1 MLMLLLGLVGP
12 SQGCDD
18 SNESAASRPK
28 RKKRKKKR
36 NRVAKGQ
43 VTESLAGIPKKLQ
56 NVDWT
61 TNDDL
66 AGTIRESRDPF
77 LPFVDDLKVKAEEEE
92 KKQVTRIKTAVGEAD
107 VDELNLIAIITGT
120 AVHKA
125 MVEDGRGVGHIVRAG
140 DVIGGSPPY
149 RIVRITRNEVI
160 FRALEQT
167 EDKQV
172 PAEIRKVLLS
182 KEELQEYG
190 R

>member
-1 MLMLLLGLVGP
+1 MCLG
-12 SQGCDD
+12 D
-18 SNESAASRPK
+18 RPLE
-28 RKKRKKKR
+28 RRDLR
-36 NRVAKGQ
+36 
-43 VTESLAGIPKKLQ
+43 LAHHRHA
-56 NVDWT
+56 
-61 TNDDL
+61 L
-66 AGTIRESRDPF
+66 AD
-77 LPFVDDLKVKAEEEE
+77 
-92 KKQVTRIKTAVGEAD
+92 EAD